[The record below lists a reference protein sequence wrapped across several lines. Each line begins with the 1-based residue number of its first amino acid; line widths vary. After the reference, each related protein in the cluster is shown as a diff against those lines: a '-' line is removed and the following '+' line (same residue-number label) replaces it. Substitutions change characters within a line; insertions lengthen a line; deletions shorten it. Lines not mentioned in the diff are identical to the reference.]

1 MAERMILVPVRTTRQ
16 GTSLNAGKLKKEYR
30 DETSTVEIQSDDM
43 KRLRLKKGDR
53 IRLRSMTGFEI
64 VVNCKEKKGGENTPG
79 LMFMAYGPQSSELM
93 EADTAG
99 TGMPASK
106 HIEVDLEGPLAEDG
120 SPLSPDPAPPVA
132 GPVDMGAIADFS
144 SPLSQQQAEL
154 VNSLMASS
162 LNPMQMAWLSGFFAG
177 RGAAPSGA
185 PVDFSALPAAQTP
198 GASALPRMTI
208 LFGSQTGNGEGLA
221 HQLEEKVTPRGFNV
235 TVQDMDDYDPT
246 HLAQEQLLYVIV
258 STHGEGDPPDTAHA
272 LHSFLQSDDAPRLEQ
287 LKYAVFALGDSSYEQ
302 YCQTGKD
309 FDKFLA
315 DLGAASLIE
324 RVDADVDFEEP
335 AEEWIEAVID
345 GYQSIA
351 GEAGSAPQPSADVLD
366 FPSKGK
372 NQYSKTNPFPA
383 PVLRNINLSGE
394 GSIKET
400 CHIEIDLADSGLV
413 YEPGDALGV
422 YPKNNP
428 AYVDGLL
435 AALKMDGSE
444 RVTVAKQTVPLH
456 HALIEKLDITALSR
470 LLVDKYA
477 NLTEN
482 EDLKILLDDD
492 HKEDLKDYM
501 WGRQLVDL
509 VEDSPAQGVSPQDF
523 VNILRKMPGRLYS
536 IASSLKAHENQVHLL
551 VAAVR
556 YHSHDRD
563 REGIC
568 STFLAGRL
576 QPDEKLPIYVQQ
588 NKNFRPPADNDA
600 RMIMI
605 GPGTGVAPFRAF
617 LEERSAAGATGKNWL
632 FFGDQHHAC
641 DYLYGDEWEAMRK
654 DGFLTRLDLA
664 FSRDQAHK
672 VYVQH
677 RITENAKELYAWLEA
692 GAHFYVCGDA
702 EYMAK
707 DVHKALL
714 GLIAQA
720 GGKTEEQAEE
730 YLQAMQ
736 AQKRYQRDVY

>member
-1 MAERMILVPVRTTRQ
+1 MAERMILVPVRTSRQ

-30 DETSTVEIQSDDM
+30 DETSTVEIQSEDM
-43 KRLRLKKGDR
+43 KRLGLKKGDK
-53 IRLRSMTGFEI
+53 IRLRSMAGFEI
-64 VVNCKEKKGGENTPG
+64 VVSCKEKKGGENTPG
-79 LMFMAYGPQSSELM
+79 LIFMAYGPQSSELM

-120 SPLSPDPAPPVA
+120 SQLPPDQAPPVGA
-132 GPVDMGAIADFS
+132 QTDTGAIPDFS

-177 RGAAPSGA
+177 RGAAPGGA
-185 PVDFSALPAAQTP
+185 PVDFSAQPAGQAAA
-198 GASALPRMTI
+198 ASALPRMTI

-221 HQLEEKVTPRGFNV
+221 HQLGEQAKARGFNV
-235 TVQDMDDYDPT
+235 AAVDMNDYEPANLT
-246 HLAQEQLLYVIV
+246 KEQILYVIV
-258 STHGEGDPPDTAHA
+258 STHGEGDPPDAAHA
-272 LHSFLQSDDAPRLEQ
+272 LHSFLQSDEAPRLEQ
-287 LKYAVFALGDSSYEQ
+287 LQYAVFALGDSSYEQ

-309 FDKFLA
+309 FDTFLA
-315 DLGAASLIE
+315 ALGAKPLLE

-335 AEEWIEAVID
+335 AEEWIAQVLD
-345 GYQSIA
+345 SYQSIA
-351 GEAGSAPQPSADVLD
+351 GETAEQPGAGAAAPPKAK
-366 FPSKGK
+366 KG
-372 NQYSKTNPFPA
+372 YSKTNPFPA

-400 CHIEIDLADSGLV
+400 RHIEIDLADSGLT

-428 AYVDGLL
+428 VYVEELL

-444 RVTVAKQTVPLH
+444 QVTVAKQTLPLRE
-456 HALIEKLDITALSR
+456 AFTEKLDITALSR

-477 NLTEN
+477 DLTGN
-482 EDLKILLDDD
+482 EDLKVLLDDD
-492 HKEDLKDYM
+492 HKDDLKDYM

-509 VEDSPAQGVSPQDF
+509 VEDSPPEGVSAEAF
-523 VNILRKMPGRLYS
+523 AKILRKMPGRLYS

-563 REGIC
+563 REGVC

-588 NKNFRPPADNDA
+588 NKNFRPPADDA
-600 RMIMI
+600 RMIMV

-617 LEERSAAGATGKNWL
+617 LEERRADGATGKNWL
-632 FFGDQHHAC
+632 FFGDQHRAC
-641 DYLYGDEWEAMRK
+641 DYLYGDEWEAMHK

-664 FSRDQAHK
+664 FSRDQEHK
-672 VYVQH
+672 IYVQH
-677 RITENAKELYAWLEA
+677 RITENGKELYAWLEE
-692 GAHFYVCGDA
+692 GAYFYVCGDA

-714 GLIAQA
+714 GLIAQE

-730 YLQAMQ
+730 YLQTMQ